1 MRARSLRSVSKH
13 PCTSPIAQ
21 VAISQGV
28 YGPARTLYGRVS
40 VTLRLKLFVLIGG
53 LLALMVGAE
62 WLLIETLTKDLRVE
76 VTAVAT
82 SVGKDIVRIL
92 HRVDEKGPLLAS
104 PPAGVRRIV
113 IDDEA
118 HVVALP
124 REAAGKTGP
133 EAGGETGAPGGD
145 DPREKRFVVTTVQ
158 TTDAGAVS
166 STKSWT
172 TAGGTSFLFL
182 EGPAARTRIAIP
194 ETGVKDA
201 VTRFRTRLVLGSLG
215 IVAIGLLAAAFVAH
229 RVARPLV
236 ELSRAARTLGEGG
249 FGAQVATREG
259 GEVGEAIAAF
269 NQMSSRLEA
278 LEREALALKEREH
291 LGEMGE
297 VARGMAHAL
306 RNPLHAVGLSV
317 DELASRL
324 PDDPGAAEMAAAARR
339 QIAGVDGTIRSFLA
353 LAAEGGTQEE
363 VDVRSLA
370 EEVALSALQG
380 ALGRVRVAVE
390 AGEARPRISAVAPEL
405 RAALH
410 ALVVNAVEA
419 SPAGAQIVVRVEAQD
434 GERARVTV
442 EDEGPGLPDEV
453 RERLFT
459 PHVTTK
465 PSGSGMGLFLA
476 HRIAT
481 TRYGGGLALEPRPPH
496 GTRAILDLGPRTG
509 GRPV

>member
-1 MRARSLRSVSKH
+1 MA
-13 PCTSPIAQ
+13 
-21 VAISQGV
+21 
-28 YGPARTLYGRVS
+28 
-40 VTLRLKLFVLIGG
+40 LRLKLFVLIGG

-76 VTAVAT
+76 VSAVAT

-92 HRVDEKGPLLAS
+92 HPVDGKAQGHLA
-104 PPAGVRRIV
+104 PAPDGDKVVVHDESKRIV
-113 IDDEA
+113 I
-118 HVVALP
+118 
-124 REAAGKTGP
+124 
-133 EAGGETGAPGGD
+133 
-145 DPREKRFVVTTVQ
+145 TTVQ
-158 TTDAGAVS
+158 TTDDRAVS

-172 TAGGTSFLFL
+172 PPGGAGFLFI
-182 EGPAARTRIAIP
+182 EGPVARTRIPIP

-201 VTRFRTRLVLGSLG
+201 VTRFRNRLVLGSLG
-215 IVAIGLLAAAFVAH
+215 IVAFGLLAAAFVAH

-236 ELSRAARTLGEGG
+236 ELSRAARMLGEGG
-249 FGAQVATREG
+249 FGAQVAAREG
-259 GEVGEAIAAF
+259 GEVGAAIAAF

-324 PDDPGAAEMAAAARR
+324 PDDPGAGEMAAAARR

-353 LAAEGGTQEE
+353 LAAEGGTEEE
-363 VDVRSLA
+363 VDVRALA

-380 ALGRVRVAVE
+380 ARGRVRVTVE
-390 AGEARPRISAVAPEL
+390 AGEVRPRIRAVAPEL

-419 SPAGAQIVVRVEAQD
+419 SPDAAQISVRVEAR
-434 GERARVTV
+434 GAGSARVTV
-442 EDEGPGLPDEV
+442 DDEGPGLPGEV
-453 RERLFT
+453 RARLFT

-481 TRYGGGLALEPRPPH
+481 TRYGGGLVLEERVPR
-496 GTRAILDLGPRTG
+496 GTRAVLDLGPRTG
-509 GRPV
+509 GRPA

>member
-1 MRARSLRSVSKH
+1 
-13 PCTSPIAQ
+13 
-21 VAISQGV
+21 
-28 YGPARTLYGRVS
+28 

-53 LLALMVGAE
+53 LLALMLGAE

-92 HRVDEKGPLLAS
+92 HRVDEKGPVPAS
-104 PPAGVRRIV
+104 APAGVRRIV

-124 REAAGKTGP
+124 RGAAGKTGT
-133 EAGGETGAPGGD
+133 EAGGEAGAPGGD
-145 DPREKRFVVTTVQ
+145 DPHAKRFVVTTVQ
-158 TTDAGAVS
+158 TTGDGSGTVS

-172 TAGGTSFLFL
+172 TAGGTGFLFL
-182 EGPAARTRIAIP
+182 EGPAARTRIPIP

-215 IVAIGLLAAAFVAH
+215 IVAVGLLAAAFVAH

-236 ELSRAARTLGEGG
+236 ELSRAARTVGEGA

-353 LAAEGGTQEE
+353 LAAEGGTEEE

-419 SPAGAQIVVRVEAQD
+419 SPPGAQIVVRVETRD
-434 GERARVTV
+434 GEQARVTV
-442 EDEGPGLPDEV
+442 EDAGPGLPDEV
-453 RERLFT
+453 RARLFT

-481 TRYGGGLALEPRPPH
+481 TRYGGGLSLEERQPR
-496 GTRAILDLGPRTG
+496 GTRAVLDLGPRTG
-509 GRPV
+509 GRPA

>member
-1 MRARSLRSVSKH
+1 MGLCA
-13 PCTSPIAQ
+13 
-21 VAISQGV
+21 
-28 YGPARTLYGRVS
+28 PARNLYRPVS

-76 VTAVAT
+76 VSAVAT

-92 HRVDEKGPLLAS
+92 HPVEAKS
-104 PPAGVRRIV
+104 PALPAPAAGFRTIV
-113 IDDEA
+113 IRDET
-118 HVVALP
+118 HV
-124 REAAGKTGP
+124 
-133 EAGGETGAPGGD
+133 
-145 DPREKRFVVTTVQ
+145 
-158 TTDAGAVS
+158 VS
-166 STKSWT
+166 STKTWT
-172 TAGGTSFLFL
+172 TAGGTGFLFI
-182 EGPAARTRIAIP
+182 EGPAARTRIPIP
-194 ETGVKDA
+194 ETGVRGA

-215 IVAIGLLAAAFVAH
+215 IVAVGLLAAAFVAH

-278 LEREALALKEREH
+278 LERETLALKEREH

-317 DELASRL
+317 DELAARL
-324 PDDPGAAEMAAAARR
+324 PDDPGAAE
-339 QIAGVDGTIRSFLA
+339 V
-353 LAAEGGTQEE
+353 
-363 VDVRSLA
+363 V
-370 EEVALSALQG
+370 
-380 ALGRVRVAVE
+380 
-390 AGEARPRISAVAPEL
+390 PEL
-405 RAALH
+405 HAALH

-419 SPAGAQIVVRVEAQD
+419 SPDGAEISVRVQARD
-434 GERARVTV
+434 GGSARVTV
-442 EDEGPGLPDEV
+442 DDEGPGLPGEV
-453 RERLFT
+453 RARLFT

-481 TRYGGGLALEPRPPH
+481 TRYGGGLALEDRSSR
-496 GTRAILDLGPRTG
+496 GTRAVLDLGPRTG
-509 GRPV
+509 GRPA